1 LSLAGKLAL
10 VTGCAAPNGIGRATA
25 HALARAGAF
34 VIVSDRPG
42 EDRLPVIEALGDEI
56 GGMGMVLDVTNPQD
70 INNAVAMARPRGQVD
85 ILVNN
90 AGTVQGAGPF
100 LEGTAEDWEASFR
113 VNLLGP
119 MMLAQAVLP
128 GMIAAGEGRI
138 INMGSIGGLGGR
150 PAFGAYSAMKHAIT
164 GLTKTIAAEFG
175 PQGIR
180 CNAVCPGYIATDMHE
195 ASNIR
200 LANAKGISLDDMKR
214 RRYEAVALR
223 AAGRPEDIA
232 QAVVYLAGPQGAYV
246 SGINLPVAG
255 GIELGL

>member
-1 LSLAGKLAL
+1 MTLGGKVAL
-10 VTGCAAPNGIGRATA
+10 VTGCAAPNGIGRACA
-25 HALARAGAF
+25 QALAAEGAF

-42 EDRLPVIEALGDEI
+42 DDRLNAVEALGDAI
-56 GGMGMVLDVTNPQD
+56 GGVGIALDVTVAQD
-70 INNAVAMARPRGQVD
+70 IKDAVAVARPHGQVD

-100 LEGTAEDWEASFR
+100 LNGTAEDWEASFR

-119 MMLAQAVLP
+119 MMLAQAVIP
-128 GMIAAGEGRI
+128 GMIAAGDGRI
-138 INMGSIGGLGGR
+138 INVGSIGGLGGR
-150 PAFGAYSAMKHAIT
+150 PAFGAYSAMKHGLT

-200 LANAKGISLDDMKR
+200 LAEAQGVALDDMKR
-214 RRYEAVALR
+214 ARYEAVALR
-223 AAGRPEDIA
+223 SAGQPEDIA
-232 QAVVYLAGPQGAYV
+232 QAVLYLAGPQGAYV

-255 GIELGL
+255 GIQLGL

>member
-1 LSLAGKLAL
+1 MTLKGKLAL
-10 VTGCAAPNGIGRATA
+10 VTGCVAPNGIGRACA
-25 HALARAGAF
+25 MALAGEGAF

-42 EDRLPVIEALGDEI
+42 DDRLQAVEALADKI
-56 GGMGMVLDVTNPQD
+56 GGAAVLLDVTNPQD
-70 INNAVAMARPRGQVD
+70 IKDAVAVARPHGQVD
-85 ILVNN
+85 ILINN

-100 LEGTAEDWEASFR
+100 LSGTAEDWDASFR

-119 MMLAQAVLP
+119 MLLAQAVIP
-128 GMIAAGEGRI
+128 GMIKAGEGRI
-138 INMGSIGGLGGR
+138 INIGSIGGLGGR
-150 PAFGAYSAMKHAIT
+150 PAFGAYSAMKHGLT

-200 LANAKGISLDDMKR
+200 LAEAQGLELDEMKR

-232 QAVVYLAGPQGAYV
+232 QAVLYLAGPHGAYV